1 MKYEKAQDILPGY
14 VIEII
19 QQYTDGS
26 YLYVPRKSENR
37 KAWGENNGTRND
49 LMIRNKEIY
58 NSFQKG
64 TSIKSLTEKYY
75 LTEHTIRKIIREL
88 KKNK

>member
-1 MKYEKAQDILPGY
+1 MKYEKAQDILPEY
-14 VIEII
+14 VVEII

-49 LMIRNKEIY
+49 IMNRNKEIY
-58 NSFQKG
+58 NSFQEG

-88 KKNK
+88 KKKK